1 MTRRTP
7 TSDGAKP
14 PAGES
19 RDDRLK
25 AALKANLARRKAQ
38 ARARAGGSG
47 AEDAAGPN
55 DTPGADDPAGQD

>member
-7 TSDGAKP
+7 TSDGTKP

-38 ARARAGGSG
+38 ARARAGG
-47 AEDAAGPN
+47 AETDGQDH
-55 DTPGADDPAGQD
+55 DTGADDPAGQD

>member
-14 PAGES
+14 GAGES

-38 ARARAGGSG
+38 ARARAGAG
-47 AEDAAGPN
+47 DAAAPD
-55 DTPGADDPAGQD
+55 DTAGSDDPAGQD

>member
-7 TSDGAKP
+7 TSDRAKP
-14 PAGES
+14 PSGDS

-38 ARARAGGSG
+38 ARARSGTDAEAAGGDNGG
-47 AEDAAGPN
+47 AE
-55 DTPGADDPAGQD
+55 DPAGQD